1 MLSKNNLPFWE
12 VVMTGSP
19 TMRRRRLAA
28 ELRRMRTDAG
38 MSITEVVAQL
48 GWQGSKLSRIETR
61 QIGISTADVRKLLDL
76 YGVDDPQQVR
86 RLVEM
91 ARRAKERGWWES
103 YGATLPTE
111 TRTMIGIETEASLI
125 RTYEQALIP
134 GLLQT
139 PDYARAVIRA
149 ARPTDSQEVID
160 ERVEVRLARQSL
172 LEEKEAPQ
180 FWVVI
185 NEGAIRQLV
194 GSPAT
199 MASQLRSLTEE
210 RDRLNVV
217 VQVLPFAAGEHPAM
231 VGSFSIFT
239 FPAEDETG
247 AVYIETMNSALIL
260 EKPHD
265 LETYGDA
272 FDRIRAAA
280 LSPRGSQELISAL
293 VADTI

>member
-1 MLSKNNLPFWE
+1 MA
-12 VVMTGSP
+12 GSP

-28 ELRRMRTDAG
+28 ELRRIRTDTQ
-38 MSITEVVAQL
+38 MSITEVVSHL
-48 GWQGSKLSRIETR
+48 GWQGSKLSRIENR
-61 QIGISTADVRKLLDL
+61 QIGISTTDVRKLLGL

-103 YGATLPTE
+103 YSASLPTE

-125 RTYEQALIP
+125 RTYQQALIP

-149 ARPTDSQEVID
+149 ARPTDPLEVIN
-160 ERVEVRLARQSL
+160 ERVEVRLARQAL
-172 LEEKEAPQ
+172 LTEKEAPQ
-180 FWVVI
+180 LWVVV
-185 NEGAIRQLV
+185 NEGAVRQVV
-194 GSPAT
+194 GSREI
-199 MASQLRSLTEE
+199 MAAQLENLAEE
-210 RDRLNVV
+210 RDKLNVV
-217 VQVLPFAAGEHPAM
+217 VQVLPFAVGEHPAM
-231 VGSFSIFT
+231 VGSFSLYS
-239 FPAEDETG
+239 FPAEEETG

-260 EKPHD
+260 ETPHE
-265 LETYGDA
+265 LETYADA

-280 LSPRGSQELISAL
+280 LSPRDSQDLIRAL